1 MYENLQKQKIQ
12 GMSWLLNQF
21 SFCKFFSISMEKF
34 RKNPI
39 EKKRERKNF
48 KIKNFLLLSQEKEIY
63 FLMFKR
69 E

>member
-1 MYENLQKQKIQ
+1 
-12 GMSWLLNQF
+12 
-21 SFCKFFSISMEKF
+21 MEKF

-39 EKKRERKNF
+39 KKKRERKNF
-48 KIKNFLLLSQEKEIY
+48 KIKNFLLLSKEKEIY